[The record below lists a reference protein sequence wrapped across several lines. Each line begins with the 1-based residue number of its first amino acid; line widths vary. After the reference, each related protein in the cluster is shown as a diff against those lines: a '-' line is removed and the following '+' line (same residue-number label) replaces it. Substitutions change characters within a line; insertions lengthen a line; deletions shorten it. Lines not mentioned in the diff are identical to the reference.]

1 MVQHSEQRQLGHQLY
16 VLLSGRF
23 DDGGLLGNPMLH
35 LQVLPGR
42 GEVLRVRHILGPE
55 HSQQLGSTCRS
66 ASSAEGP
73 QWPAASGWLFP
84 YTTQLHLGRGDD
96 LRGVDGE
103 QLGQGEEV
111 GKAVR

>member
-35 LQVLPGR
+35 LQVLPGK
-42 GEVLRVRHILGPE
+42 GEVLRVRHILGSE
-55 HSQQLGSTCRS
+55 HSQQLGSRS

-73 QWPAASGWLFP
+73 QWPATSGRLFP
-84 YTTQLHLGRGDD
+84 CTIQLHLSRGDD
-96 LRGVDGE
+96 LGGVDGE
-103 QLGQGEEV
+103 QLGQDAEV